1 MRKVRANSVDFV
13 LLKWRSKR
21 GWTREEA
28 AAKLGV
34 SRRTLQ
40 EWEQGRRMPSPMAQ
54 QGVFTTTQ
62 EIEQTDNKTQKEKR
76 I

>member
-1 MRKVRANSVDFV
+1 MR
-13 LLKWRSKR
+13 LLKWRTQH

-40 EWEQGRRMPSPMAQ
+40 EWEQGRRFPSEMAQ
-54 QGVFTTTQ
+54 RGVFATMQ
-62 EIEQTDNKTQKEKR
+62 EIEQTDTKTQKEKR